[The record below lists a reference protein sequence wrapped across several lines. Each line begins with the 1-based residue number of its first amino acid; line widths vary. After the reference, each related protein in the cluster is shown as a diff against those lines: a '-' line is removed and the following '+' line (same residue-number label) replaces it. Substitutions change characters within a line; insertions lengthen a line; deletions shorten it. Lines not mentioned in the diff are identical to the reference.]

1 MVNEL
6 VVQNSEL
13 TAYKAEQAVAK
24 MTANGNYTVSFS
36 GMRRT
41 LERDID
47 FGVIPGTKS
56 PSLYKAGAEK
66 ICLAYGLVPHIS
78 LESKTEEWKESEKG
92 EELFFG
98 LYTMK
103 CELHKIG
110 PNGVDYII
118 ASGYGSANTFEKRNG
133 WNKGKPDAI
142 NSSIKMAAKRAM
154 VGTVLSISG
163 LSSMFTQD
171 IEDADFETKAN
182 KNIAES
188 GEFVDNKTVLKLI
201 NDAVRTG
208 NGMSK
213 KKVQEILKSGGY
225 AGEKGI
231 QIKKE
236 DYEKVEALLGLR

>member
-1 MVNEL
+1 MANEL
-6 VVQNSEL
+6 TV
-13 TAYKAEQAVAK
+13 TYAAEQAVAR
-24 MTANGNYTVSFS
+24 MTANGNYTVAF
-36 GMRRT
+36 GGVRRT
-41 LERDID
+41 LERDVD
-47 FGVIPGTKS
+47 FGVIPNTKS

-78 LESKTEEWKESEKG
+78 MDSKTEEWRKG
-92 EELFFG
+92 EKEDELFFG

-171 IEDADFETKAN
+171 IEDADFTDKAN
-182 KNIAES
+182 KVIAES
-188 GEFVDNKTVLKLI
+188 GEYLDHKTLLKLI
-201 NDAVRTG
+201 SDAVKKG
-208 NGMSK
+208 NGLSK
-213 KKVQEILKSGGY
+213 KQVQEILEANGYGG
-225 AGEKGI
+225 KDGI
-231 QIKKE
+231 RIKKE
-236 DYEKVEALLGLR
+236 DYEKAEALLGLR